1 MNRVSLLSQETL
13 EQRERNNP
21 TLVTEQFQR
30 ECNSLAS
37 PRSIG
42 TADDIT
48 SKTETAPEVLARLEQ
63 SEMYI
68 FMKCI
73 PQIISDAHAC
83 DLIQKFP
90 LDLRSDLGLVT
101 EDEIS
106 DVIPPRAYGRQE
118 LAKRVAWNQCD
129 EKKQDCLLQQ

>member
-1 MNRVSLLSQETL
+1 MNVAETTRGNIGQYSTSVDTEGVPSVQETL

-37 PRSIG
+37 PRSTG
-42 TADDIT
+42 TADNIV
-48 SKTETAPEVLARLEQ
+48 SKMETAPEVLARLEQ
-63 SEMYI
+63 SEIYI

-73 PQIISDAHAC
+73 PQIISDAHAF
-83 DLIQKFP
+83 DLIKKFP

-101 EDEIS
+101 ED
-106 DVIPPRAYGRQE
+106 DLRCDPPAGLWETGLRS
-118 LAKRVAWNQCD
+118 
-129 EKKQDCLLQQ
+129 